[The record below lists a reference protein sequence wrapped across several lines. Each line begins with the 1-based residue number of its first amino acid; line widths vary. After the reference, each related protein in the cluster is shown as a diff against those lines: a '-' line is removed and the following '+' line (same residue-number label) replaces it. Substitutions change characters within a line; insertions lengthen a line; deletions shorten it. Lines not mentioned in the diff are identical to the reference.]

1 MCIRDRGNGTRLVF
15 NPFVLDTPNQS
26 FKRSTEK
33 IVLRLKTFAVLDFL
47 VRNPHRLVTK
57 TEIRRPQY
65 VIPGSMSLTGLSCQS
80 NVVECQDNN
89 NFSKHYSR
97 T

>member
-1 MCIRDRGNGTRLVF
+1 MGNGTRLLF

-26 FKRSTEK
+26 LKRSREE
-33 IVLRLKTFAVLDFL
+33 IILRPKTFAVPDFP
-47 VRNPHRLVTK
+47 VRNPHPLVTK

-65 VIPGSMSLTGLSCQS
+65 LIPAQCLTGLSCQS

-89 NFSKHYSR
+89 SSKH
-97 T
+97 

>member
-1 MCIRDRGNGTRLVF
+1 MGNGTRLLF

-26 FKRSTEK
+26 LERGREK
-33 IVLRLKTFAVLDFL
+33 IVFRLKAFPVLDFL

-65 VIPGSMSLTGLSCQS
+65 LMPGSMSLTSLSCQS

-89 NFSKHYSR
+89 NFSKQYSK

>member
-1 MCIRDRGNGTRLVF
+1 MGNGTRLLF
-15 NPFVLDTPNQS
+15 NPFVLHTPNQS
-26 FKRSTEK
+26 LLGGREK
-33 IVLRLKTFAVLDFL
+33 IVLRLKLSAVLDFL

-65 VIPGSMSLTGLSCQS
+65 LMPGSMSLTSLSCQS

-89 NFSKHYSR
+89 NFSKQYSK